1 MRITWVT
8 RDFLDYRIP
17 VFEEINK
24 LSNNG
29 LTLVFN
35 SEITPQRCV
44 AKIERILGDRAV
56 GLTGEISI
64 GNKQDKL
71 EFANTTV
78 RIPIQKGLIKA
89 VKNTNPDIIIGDGF
103 FQWTMS
109 AYWFKIVH
117 NVPLVMLYERTF
129 HTERIAPWWRSGI
142 RRVFSRFIDKIGCN
156 GVLTYEYVEKAMK
169 FPKERLFMGNMAADT
184 FGLQQEVLMHRQN
197 LEPVHKSST
206 NEFTILYVGRLI
218 ELKGLTEMLMAWK
231 GFVTEAMNV
240 KLKMVGGGIQESQLK
255 DLITTE
261 EIKKVDLL
269 GAVDYSEVSKFY
281 ATADIFIIPTL
292 EDNWSLV
299 VPEAMSCGLPIL
311 CSKYNGC
318 WPELVTADNGW
329 VFDPLDETNFIDTLK
344 TAWERREEW
353 EKMGENSVEIV
364 SEYTPEKV
372 AIRINNGLLSV
383 VK

>member
-24 LSNNG
+24 LSNNE
-29 LTLVFN
+29 LTVVFN
-35 SEITPQRCV
+35 SEVTPQRCV
-44 AKIERILGDRAV
+44 SKIERILGDRAV

-184 FGLQQEVLMHRQN
+184 IGLQQEVLRHKQN
-197 LEPVHKSST
+197 LEPGHKSSA

-218 ELKGLTEMLMAWK
+218 ELKGLTEMLRAWK
-231 GFVTEAMNV
+231 CFVTEGMNV
-240 KLKMVGGGIQESQLK
+240 KLIMVGGGIQETELRN
-255 DLITTE
+255 LISHE
-261 EIKKVDLL
+261 KIIKVDLL
-269 GAVDYSEVSKFY
+269 GAVDYSRVSQFY
-281 ATADIFIIPTL
+281 AIADIFIIPTL

-318 WPELVTADNGW
+318 WPELVTSDNGW
-329 VFDPLDETNFIDTLK
+329 VFDPLDETNFVQTLND
-344 TAWERREEW
+344 AWSKRENW
-353 EKMGENSVEIV
+353 KKMGENSVKIV
-364 SEYTPEKV
+364 SEFTPQKV
-372 AIRINNGLLSV
+372 GERIYDGVLSV
-383 VK
+383 FN